1 MKKGLI
7 IVFSIILANILMIG
21 TFYLHFQRQMTWTV
35 REFTTNEEKA
45 DYACRALMPG
55 IADILERYGRR
66 GMRDSEDMLESR
78 AFTSL
83 DEMIESLPKGCED
96 AVRNTMKD
104 AEPKQSKDITGKS
117 VTMYGVMYQLPMAKR
132 EDLDKKY
139 EYYFYG
145 VHMSHYILEYEDGT
159 YRFAVSIANM

>member
-1 MKKGLI
+1 MRKGPI
-7 IVFSIILANILMIG
+7 IAISIILVHILIYG
-21 TFYLHFQRQMTWTV
+21 TFYLHFRRQMTWTV
-35 REFTTNEEKA
+35 KEFTTSESRE

-66 GMRDSEDMLESR
+66 GLRDSEDMLESR
-78 AFTSL
+78 AFNSL
-83 DEMIESLPKGCED
+83 DELVKALPKGFED
-96 AVRNTMKD
+96 AIRKTVKD
-104 AEPKQSKDITGKS
+104 AKPVQSKDITGKS
-117 VTMYGVMYQLPMAKR
+117 VTMYGVMYQLPMAGK

-145 VHMSHYILEYEDGT
+145 VRMSHYILEYEDGT

>member
-7 IVFSIILANILMIG
+7 IFFSIVLANILMFG
-21 TFYLHFQRQMTWTV
+21 TFYLHFQRQMTWSVHELTAT
-35 REFTTNEEKA
+35 EDKA
-45 DYACRALMPG
+45 DRACRALMPG
-55 IADILERYGRR
+55 IAHILERYGRR
-66 GMRDSEDMLESR
+66 GFRDSEDMLESR
-78 AFTSL
+78 TFESL
-83 DEMIESLPKGCED
+83 DDLISALPDGCED
-96 AVRNTMKD
+96 SVRKTMKD

-117 VTMYGVMYQLPMAKR
+117 VTMYGVMYQLPLAEK

-145 VHMSHYILEYEDGT
+145 VRISHYILEYEDGT